1 MKFLIIIL
9 SVMSF
14 LVETKNSVTQDGT
27 CPHNMEAFY
36 SCSYQKGTVR
46 KGDNATLTLSHLDG
60 ITIEKISVFLKA
72 NKQSGAGTFTVMADD
87 RLLANRSVAY
97 REIIGEGGNAYVS
110 WAIYSGSCANV
121 DELTISL
128 DGTENSLYID
138 KYEITWASPSPRSVT
153 LMNGSS
159 EYAVMTERTS
169 GAGVV
174 LPALPDTAE
183 WRFIGWSE
191 TEIRSTTKTP
201 MVLPAYAKYYPRED
215 TYLWATYKQQL
226 TQETTYMTE
235 PETGIYLYVNRQIQ
249 IALSGVPENGIMYP
263 AALNTNDEDQY
274 YEITFASP
282 DTAYIT
288 HVSTGAPIGYEA
300 AKLAIK
306 PSPWQVYHD
315 GEETL
320 FYTTYNKQ
328 TYVLW
333 LNIAD
338 GSVENFHAG
347 LIKTNPGSSPV
358 ALQRVPDQSNEPLY
372 SCHPEN
378 PQSITTVPTIRN
390 QYTIPFGIYE
400 LQITNGQKQ
409 LIIR

>member
-14 LVETKNSVTQDGT
+14 LVETKSSVTPDGT
-27 CPHNMEAFY
+27 CPHNMEATY

-46 KGDNATLTLSHLDG
+46 KGDNATLSLYNLDG
-60 ITIEKISVFLKA
+60 ITIEKVVVTMRS
-72 NKQSGAGTFTVMADD
+72 NKQSGAGIFQVDANGSQMAG
-87 RLLANRSVAY
+87 LAITHDFFKDGSRDICV
-97 REIIGEGGNAYVS
+97 
-110 WAIYSGSCANV
+110 YSGSCANV

-138 KYEITWASPSPRSVT
+138 KYEITWANPSPRSVT

-183 WRFIGWSE
+183 WQFIGWSE
-191 TEIRSTTKTP
+191 TEIRSTTKMPT
-201 MVLPAYAKYYPRED
+201 VLPAYTKYYPRED

-235 PETGIYLYVNRQIQ
+235 PESGVYLYVNRQIQ

-263 AALNTNDEDQY
+263 AALHTNDEDQY
-274 YEITFASP
+274 YEITFATP

-288 HVSTGAPIGYEA
+288 HVSTGAPIGYEGT
-300 AKLAIK
+300 KLAIK

-358 ALQRVPDQSNEPLY
+358 ALQRVPDQSNELLFT
-372 SCHPEN
+372 CHPEN
-378 PQSITTVPTIRN
+378 PQSITTVPTTRN

>member
-14 LVETKNSVTQDGT
+14 LVETKNSVTSDGT
-27 CPHNMEAFY
+27 CPHNMEATY

-46 KGDNATLTLSHLDG
+46 KGDNATLSLYNLDG
-60 ITIEKISVFLKA
+60 ITIEKVVVTMRS
-72 NKQSGAGTFTVMADD
+72 NKQSGAGIFQVDANGSQMAG
-87 RLLANRSVAY
+87 LAITHDFFKDGSRDICV
-97 REIIGEGGNAYVS
+97 
-110 WAIYSGSCANV
+110 YSGSYANV
-121 DELTISL
+121 GELTISL

-138 KYEITWASPSPRSVT
+138 KYEITWANPSPRSVT

-183 WRFIGWSE
+183 WQFIGWSE
-191 TEIRSTTKTP
+191 TEIRFTTKMPT
-201 MVLPAYAKYYPRED
+201 VLPAYAKYYPRED

-288 HVSTGAPIGYEA
+288 HVSTGAPIGYEGT
-300 AKLAIK
+300 KLAIK

-338 GSVENFHAG
+338 GKVENFHAG
-347 LIKTNPGSSPV
+347 LVNTTLSTSPMV
-358 ALQRVPDQSNEPLY
+358 LQLVPDQSNELLFT
-372 SCHPEN
+372 CHPEN
-378 PQSITTVPTIRN
+378 PQSITTVPTTRN

-400 LQITNGQKQ
+400 LHITNGQKQ

>member
-1 MKFLIIIL
+1 MKYLIIIL

-14 LVETKNSVTQDGT
+14 LVETKNSVTPDGT
-27 CPHNMEAFY
+27 CPHNMEATY

-46 KGDNATLTLSHLDG
+46 KGDNATLSLYNLDG
-60 ITIEKISVFLKA
+60 ITIEKVVVTMRS
-72 NKQSGAGTFTVMADD
+72 NKQSGAGIFQVDANGSQMAG
-87 RLLANRSVAY
+87 LAITHDFFKDGSRDICV
-97 REIIGEGGNAYVS
+97 
-110 WAIYSGSCANV
+110 YSGSCANV

-138 KYEITWASPSPRSVT
+138 KYEITWANPSPRSVT

-183 WRFIGWSE
+183 WQFIGWSE
-191 TEIRSTTKTP
+191 TEIRSTTKMPT
-201 MVLPAYAKYYPRED
+201 VLPAYTKYYPRED

-235 PETGIYLYVNRQIQ
+235 PESGVYLYVNRLIQ

-378 PQSITTVPTIRN
+378 PQSITTVPTTRN

>member
-14 LVETKNSVTQDGT
+14 LVETKNSVTPDGT
-27 CPHNMEAFY
+27 CPHNMEATY

-46 KGDNATLTLSHLDG
+46 KGDNATLSLYNLDG
-60 ITIEKISVFLKA
+60 ITIEKVVVTMRS
-72 NKQSGAGTFTVMADD
+72 NKQSGAGIFQVDANGSQMAG
-87 RLLANRSVAY
+87 LAITHDFFKDGSRDICV
-97 REIIGEGGNAYVS
+97 
-110 WAIYSGSCANV
+110 YSGSCANV

-138 KYEITWASPSPRSVT
+138 KYEITWANPSPRSVT
-153 LMNGSS
+153 LMDGSS

-183 WRFIGWSE
+183 WQFIGWSE
-191 TEIRSTTKTP
+191 TEIRSTTKMPT
-201 MVLPAYAKYYPRED
+201 VLPAYTKYYPRED

-235 PETGIYLYVNRQIQ
+235 PESGIYLYVNRLIQ

-288 HVSTGAPIGYEA
+288 HVSTGAPIGYEGT
-300 AKLAIK
+300 KLAIK

-358 ALQRVPDQSNEPLY
+358 ALQRVPDQSNELLFT
-372 SCHPEN
+372 CHPEN
-378 PQSITTVPTIRN
+378 PQSITTVPTTRN